1 MKHNKENNFKN
12 VLYATIIFILFALCL
27 LFLFLFLFTS
37 NTSKNILNEYNKSQ
51 EELAQI
57 KSTPS
62 SENDREQ
69 EQEQEKEKQ
78 QVENNPQDKVYTVGE
93 TYQDT
98 MKVTFLNYNSNFK
111 NFTNYYDLKS
121 TEKVIRAEFE
131 IENISEDYAPYI
143 STSSFSCFAND
154 YSARQLTMTEANL
167 IYDSHFEETLSK
179 GKKVKGAVYFSV
191 PKTSTNIEIDYYLD
205 PKTTIKFKAE

>member
-1 MKHNKENNFKN
+1 MKHSKENNFKN